1 MSITA
6 VLSYFPLGLNLE
18 TTEKFF
24 IFYLILNLTYFA
36 AASYG
41 YCISILIPN
50 YELAVSIVPV
60 TSFFLIFIKHY

>member
-1 MSITA
+1 MTITA
-6 VLSYFPLGLNLE
+6 VLAYFPLGLNLE

-36 AASYG
+36 SASYG

-60 TSFFLIFIKHY
+60 SSFYFYLIL